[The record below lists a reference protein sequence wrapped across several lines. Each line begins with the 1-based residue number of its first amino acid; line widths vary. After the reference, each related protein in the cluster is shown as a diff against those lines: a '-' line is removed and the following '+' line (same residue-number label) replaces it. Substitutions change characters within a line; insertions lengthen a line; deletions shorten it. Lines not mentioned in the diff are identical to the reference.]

1 MKVPGNPNKQIWL
14 NYSRKEIQCPFVVLS
29 SKLAK
34 RYSGL
39 LQILKDLEIAIKA
52 INTLLNAPKNKNF
65 DILKHGLFCLSI
77 TSYAKCF
84 VSTTGRIKLDSGKYI
99 SNADNQHLEMHNMI
113 MNLRHKYISH
123 AENTEYDQIEI
134 VLALDPDLNKKEIAN
149 IVSIS
154 VYATEANSYL
164 HSKFIALYT
173 HIHAQIRQ
181 EADKCYKALR
191 AEVENKPIEYW
202 YKHATYPS

>member
-1 MKVPGNPNKQIWL
+1 MKVPGNPNKRIWL
-14 NYSRKEIQCPFVVLS
+14 NYSRKEVPCPFVVLN

-52 INTLLNAPKNKNF
+52 INTLLNPPRNNNS

-84 VSTTGRIKLDSGKYI
+84 ASTTGRIKLDSSKYI
-99 SNADNQHLEMHNMI
+99 SNAETQHLEMHNMI
-113 MNLRHKYISH
+113 INLRHKYISH

-149 IVSIS
+149 IVCIS
-154 VYATEANSYL
+154 VYAIEANKDL
-164 HSKFIALYT
+164 HSKFIELYT
-173 HIHAQIRQ
+173 HIYTQIKK
-181 EADKCYKALR
+181 EADKCYTALR

-202 YKHATYPS
+202 YEHAIYPK